1 MRRNAPTILALLLIV
16 ATATAFAVTQ
26 RLKLEPSPI
35 SRTRVSGVFSPVC
48 RCASKAANIQFSL
61 RRADRLRIAIKTDSG
76 EVAVAQGSFAR
87 GDVHVRWDGRDAS
100 GELVPDGIYYPL
112 VHLQGAGRTIDLP
125 NPIRVD
131 TIKPSIRFRSVVPRV
146 FRPGKEKL
154 TVTYTISEHAHAL
167 LFVDG
172 RRRVFTAS
180 KRRRYLL
187 HWSGKVHGRALRP
200 GRAKMKL
207 VAEDLAGNRSAP
219 TPWVVV
225 RVRRPSRRPPA

>member
-1 MRRNAPTILALLLIV
+1 M

-35 SRTRVSGVFSPVC
+35 SQTRVSDVFSPVC
-48 RCASKAANIQFSL
+48 RCATKAANIEFSL
-61 RRADRLRIAIKTDSG
+61 RRADHLRIAIRTGSS
-76 EVAVAQGSFAR
+76 EVTVALGSFPR
-87 GDVHVRWDGRDAS
+87 DVRVRWDGRDAS

-112 VHLQGAGRTIDLP
+112 VELRRAGRTIDLP

-131 TIKPSIRFRSVVPRV
+131 TIRPVIRLRSLRPRV
-146 FRPGKEKL
+146 FRPGTVKL

-167 LFVDG
+167 LYVDG

-180 KRRRYLL
+180 KRLRYLL
-187 HWSGKVHGRALRP
+187 HWSGKVNGHPIRP
-200 GRAKMKL
+200 GRHKLKL

-219 TPWVVV
+219 TAVVIV
-225 RVRRPSRRPPA
+225 RVRRP

>member
-1 MRRNAPTILALLLIV
+1 MRRNAPTILALLLIA

-35 SRTRVSGVFSPVC
+35 SQTRVSHTFSPVC
-48 RCASKAANIQFSL
+48 RCASRAANIEFSL
-61 RRADRLRIAIKTDSG
+61 RRADDLRIAVRVGAG
-76 EVAVAQGSFAR
+76 EVTVAEGSFAQ

-100 GELVPDGIYYPL
+100 GEIVPDGIYYPL
-112 VHLQGAGRTIDLP
+112 VHLQRAGRTIDLP

-131 TIKPSIRFRSVVPRV
+131 TIRPSIKFTSLRPRLFRS
-146 FRPGKEKL
+146 GAEKL
-154 TVTYTISEHAHAL
+154 KVTYRVSEHAHAL

-180 KRRRYLL
+180 TRLRGRLQWY
-187 HWSGKVHGRALRP
+187 GKVRGHLIRP
-200 GRAKMKL
+200 GRHKVKL

-225 RVRRPSRRPPA
+225 RVRRS

>member
-1 MRRNAPTILALLLIV
+1 M

-35 SRTRVSGVFSPVC
+35 SQTRVSDVFSPVC
-48 RCASKAANIQFSL
+48 RCASKAASIEFSL
-61 RRADRLRIAIKTDSG
+61 RRADDVRIAVRTGSG
-76 EVAVAQGSFAR
+76 EVTVAEGSFAQ

-100 GELVPDGIYYPL
+100 GELVPDGTYHPFVEL
-112 VHLQGAGRTIDLP
+112 KRAGRTIDLP

-131 TIKPSIRFRSVVPRV
+131 TIRPSIKFTSLRPRL
-146 FRPGKEKL
+146 FRPGAEKL
-154 TVTYTISEHAHAL
+154 KVTYRVSEHAHAL

-180 KRRRYLL
+180 TRLRGRLQWY
-187 HWSGKVHGRALRP
+187 GKVRGHLIRP
-200 GRAKMKL
+200 GRHKVKL

-225 RVRRPSRRPPA
+225 RVRRP

>member
-1 MRRNAPTILALLLIV
+1 V

-35 SRTRVSGVFSPVC
+35 SQTRVSDVFSPVC
-48 RCASKAANIQFSL
+48 RCASKAASIEFSL
-61 RRADRLRIAIKTDSG
+61 RRADDVRIAVRTGSG
-76 EVAVAQGSFAR
+76 EVTVAEGSFAQ

-100 GELVPDGIYYPL
+100 GELVPDGTYYPFVQL
-112 VHLQGAGRTIDLP
+112 KRAGRTIDLP

-131 TIKPSIRFRSVVPRV
+131 TIRPSIKFTSLRPRV
-146 FRPGKEKL
+146 FRPGAEKL
-154 TVTYTISEHAHAL
+154 KVTYRVSEHAHAL

-180 KRRRYLL
+180 TRLRGRLQWY
-187 HWSGKVHGRALRP
+187 GKVRGHLIRP
-200 GRAKMKL
+200 GRHKVKL

-225 RVRRPSRRPPA
+225 RVRRS

>member
-1 MRRNAPTILALLLIV
+1 M

-35 SRTRVSGVFSPVC
+35 SQTRVSDVFSPVC
-48 RCASKAANIQFSL
+48 RCASKAASIEFSL
-61 RRADRLRIAIKTDSG
+61 RRADDVRIAVRTGSG
-76 EVAVAQGSFAR
+76 EVTVAEGSFAQ

-100 GELVPDGIYYPL
+100 GELVPDGTYYPFVQL
-112 VHLQGAGRTIDLP
+112 KRAGRTIDLP

-131 TIKPSIRFRSVVPRV
+131 TIRPSIKFTSLRPRV
-146 FRPGKEKL
+146 FRPGAEKL
-154 TVTYTISEHAHAL
+154 KVTYRVSEHAHAL

-180 KRRRYLL
+180 TRLRGRLQWY
-187 HWSGKVHGRALRP
+187 GKVRGHLIRP
-200 GRAKMKL
+200 GRHKVKL

-225 RVRRPSRRPPA
+225 RVRRP

>member
-35 SRTRVSGVFSPVC
+35 SQTRVSDVFSPVC
-48 RCASKAANIQFSL
+48 RCASKAASIGFSL
-61 RRADRLRIAIKTDSG
+61 RRADDLRIAVRTGSG
-76 EVAVAQGSFAR
+76 EVTVAEGSFAQ

-100 GELVPDGIYYPL
+100 GELVPDGTYYPFVEL
-112 VHLQGAGRTIDLP
+112 KRAGRTIDLP

-131 TIKPSIRFRSVVPRV
+131 TIRPSIKFTSLRPRV
-146 FRPGKEKL
+146 FRPGAEKL
-154 TVTYTISEHAHAL
+154 KVTYRVSEHAHAL

-180 KRRRYLL
+180 TRLRGRLQWY
-187 HWSGKVHGRALRP
+187 GKVRGHLIRP
-200 GRAKMKL
+200 GRHKVKL

-225 RVRRPSRRPPA
+225 RVRRP

>member
-1 MRRNAPTILALLLIV
+1 MSRNAPTILALLLIV

-35 SRTRVSGVFSPVC
+35 SQTRVSDVFSPVC
-48 RCASKAANIQFSL
+48 RCASKAASIEFSL
-61 RRADRLRIAIKTDSG
+61 RRADDVRIAVRTGSG
-76 EVAVAQGSFAR
+76 EVTVAEGSFAQ

-100 GELVPDGIYYPL
+100 GELVPDGTYHPFVEL
-112 VHLQGAGRTIDLP
+112 KRAGRTIDLP

-131 TIKPSIRFRSVVPRV
+131 TIRPSIKFTSLRPRLFRS
-146 FRPGKEKL
+146 GAEKL
-154 TVTYTISEHAHAL
+154 KVTYRVSEHAHAL

-180 KRRRYLL
+180 TRLRGRLQWY
-187 HWSGKVHGRALRP
+187 GKVRGHLIRP
-200 GRAKMKL
+200 GRHKVKL

-225 RVRRPSRRPPA
+225 RVRRP

>member
-35 SRTRVSGVFSPVC
+35 SRTRVSDAFSPVC
-48 RCASKAANIQFSL
+48 RCASKAANIEFSL
-61 RRADRLRIAIKTDSG
+61 RRADDVRIAVRVGTA
-76 EVAVAQGSFAR
+76 EVTVAEGPFAR
-87 GDVHVRWDGRDAS
+87 GDVHVRWDGRDAA
-100 GELVPDGIYYPL
+100 GEIVPDGIYYPL
-112 VHLQGAGRTIDLP
+112 VHLKRAGRTIDLP

-131 TIKPSIRFRSVVPRV
+131 TIKPSIKFTSLTPRA
-146 FRPGKEKL
+146 FSPGTEKL
-154 TVTYTISEHAHAL
+154 KVTYTVSEHAHAL

-172 RRRVFTAS
+172 RRRVVTNTTRLRG
-180 KRRRYLL
+180 KLQW
-187 HWSGKVHGRALRP
+187 HGKVRGHVIRP
-200 GRAKMKL
+200 GRHKLKL

-225 RVRRPSRRPPA
+225 RVRRP

>member
-35 SRTRVSGVFSPVC
+35 SQTRVSDVFSPVC
-48 RCASKAANIQFSL
+48 RCASKAASIEFSL
-61 RRADRLRIAIKTDSG
+61 RRADDVRIAVRTGSG
-76 EVAVAQGSFAR
+76 EVTVAEGSFAQ

-100 GELVPDGIYYPL
+100 GELVPDGTYYPFVQL
-112 VHLQGAGRTIDLP
+112 KRAGRTIDLP

-131 TIKPSIRFRSVVPRV
+131 TIRPSIKFTNLRPRV
-146 FRPGKEKL
+146 FRPGAEKL
-154 TVTYTISEHAHAL
+154 KVTYRVSEHAHAL

-180 KRRRYLL
+180 TRLRGRLQWY
-187 HWSGKVHGRALRP
+187 GKVRGHLIRP
-200 GRAKMKL
+200 GRHKVKL

-225 RVRRPSRRPPA
+225 RVRRP

>member
-1 MRRNAPTILALLLIV
+1 V

-35 SRTRVSGVFSPVC
+35 SQTRVSDVFSPVC
-48 RCASKAANIQFSL
+48 RCASKAASIEFSL
-61 RRADRLRIAIKTDSG
+61 RRADDVRIAVRTGSG
-76 EVAVAQGSFAR
+76 EVTVAEGSFAQ

-100 GELVPDGIYYPL
+100 GELVPDGTYYPFVEL
-112 VHLQGAGRTIDLP
+112 KRAGRTIDLP

-131 TIKPSIRFRSVVPRV
+131 TIRPSIKFTSLRPRV
-146 FRPGKEKL
+146 FRPGAEKL
-154 TVTYTISEHAHAL
+154 KVTYRVSEHAHAL

-180 KRRRYLL
+180 TRLRGRLQWY
-187 HWSGKVHGRALRP
+187 GKVRGHLIRP
-200 GRAKMKL
+200 GRHKVKL

-225 RVRRPSRRPPA
+225 RVRRP